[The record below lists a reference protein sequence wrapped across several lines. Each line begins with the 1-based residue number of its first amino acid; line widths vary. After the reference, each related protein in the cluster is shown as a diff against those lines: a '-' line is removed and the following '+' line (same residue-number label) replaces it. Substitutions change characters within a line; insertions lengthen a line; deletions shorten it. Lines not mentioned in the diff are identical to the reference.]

1 MWITDRVNLPEEV
14 IDAQASG
21 KLVIFAGAGVSVPS
35 PSDLPLFPE
44 LADLLADRFSRPKR
58 EDPDPVDRYL
68 GRLAEER
75 LPVHAVVREII
86 GRESS
91 KPNQLHKDI
100 GRLFRNP
107 NELRLVTTNFD
118 THFTSSTSESFGQT
132 CDHYF
137 GPALPLGHDF
147 RGLVYLHS
155 SVTRPAQELVLTD
168 ADFGRAYLTEAWAT
182 RFLVAMFQ
190 TFTVLF
196 IGYSHSDVVMEYL
209 ARGLPPDRP
218 GSRFALDMTGNE
230 AEWQQ
235 RRITAIPF
243 PANEQ

>member
-1 MWITDRVNLPEEV
+1 M
-14 IDAQASG
+14 A
-21 KLVIFAGAGVSVPS
+21 
-35 PSDLPLFPE
+35 
-44 LADLLADRFSRPKR
+44 
-58 EDPDPVDRYL
+58 EDK
-68 GRLAEER
+68 

-86 GRESS
+86 GSESS
-91 KPNQLHKDI
+91 EPNQLHKDI
-100 GRLFRNP
+100 IRLFTAQD
-107 NELRLVTTNFD
+107 LRLVTTNFD
-118 THFTSSTSESFGQT
+118 THFTSAASEILGQT
-132 CDHYF
+132 CDQYF

-155 SVTRPAQELVLTD
+155 SVTRPPPELILTD

-218 GSRFALDMTGNE
+218 GSRFALDMAGNE
-230 AEWQQ
+230 VEWQQ
-235 RRITAIPF
+235 RRITPIPF
-243 PANEQ
+243 PGNEQ